1 VRRGPGRAAH
11 AADPEAC
18 ACSGS
23 AVQCTARRAPS
34 SCNMLG
40 QLCALGLALAAAAAG
55 EGLGGH
61 WGTTATLAGPP
72 TRLCCLQASPF
83 SLFAK
88 ELPPITPP
96 RNLWDTSQ
104 AFGSWPGQPGLSPG
118 PLALAYVL
126 PRGAGCAGPPAAG
139 PPPCSLLA
147 LLPAPCSSRRPERPA
162 ALPQA
167 RDARGGGPRSRAGRR
182 RRRRR
187 HWAEARRI
195 RRPVLPVSV
204 QRRAARGGRAGRRAA
219 AVAALAQA
227 GAGRGGTRPAEDRRA
242 QPYAV
247 MQRAARVRRQLR
259 RHGAAGR
266 ARAGAQR
273 GPAPLRAV
281 VDVHHWRPEFEIPA
295 RAPPPHG
302 TARLRSCAAAPGC
315 APAAGAGARVP
326 MQLAPARCMPFCA
339 HHAARAP
346 HFFICPPAHLLLRAQ
361 AQTDAAVGG
370 ASSAHGGGDAAVQ
383 GWPAGTRNPRAQRR
397 RSLQFYEDGDYDDEG
412 GGAAPAPPRP
422 ATAPR
427 SHSGS
432 RGAAAPPPRGASR
445 PASAE
450 RAPSARMVATAGG
463 RATLGFGGAGGDAR
477 AEPPARPA
485 STGQGARGAL
495 ARAEPGPGPGFSGR
509 PACRAG
515 APDGA
520 LPAYL
525 AALVPGGAGGSARAA
540 AAAAAAAA
548 AMAGSAGTPP
558 VARRLSQASTG
569 AALLLA
575 PRSSLSC
582 ASQTPPS
589 VILPR
594 RAKRSA
600 GCRVRREAACG
611 RADSAVACASKR
623 ACLCSGRRAAR
634 GHRRAAAHARR
645 CSRPR
650 AAAERARRAG
660 GNSGRCARGR
670 GRRQRRVR
678 QGPRARGPATHRA
691 PALTLR
697 CAWRAALAPTAALC
711 AFRHDPPGRMHGA
724 VMRVPVSVLR
734 HAFYLR
740 RVAHSMR
747 CTVHPAPRRG
757 CVHRPA
763 DGARARAAGRPSG
776 ATARSRAASSCTATA
791 SPRGSSAAAAPAK
804 IARTRPRTGARR
816 ALCGEAGAPSTA
828 GRLREPRALHGLQLC
843 VHSLYPYTTAS
854 RTRLHRMRAQAC
866 EQTARGMPAP
876 ATC

>member
-1 VRRGPGRAAH
+1 
-11 AADPEAC
+11 
-18 ACSGS
+18 
-23 AVQCTARRAPS
+23 
-34 SCNMLG
+34 
-40 QLCALGLALAAAAAG
+40 
-55 EGLGGH
+55 
-61 WGTTATLAGPP
+61 
-72 TRLCCLQASPF
+72 
-83 SLFAK
+83 
-88 ELPPITPP
+88 
-96 RNLWDTSQ
+96 
-104 AFGSWPGQPGLSPG
+104 
-118 PLALAYVL
+118 
-126 PRGAGCAGPPAAG
+126 
-139 PPPCSLLA
+139 
-147 LLPAPCSSRRPERPA
+147 
-162 ALPQA
+162 
-167 RDARGGGPRSRAGRR
+167 
-182 RRRRR
+182 
-187 HWAEARRI
+187 
-195 RRPVLPVSV
+195 
-204 QRRAARGGRAGRRAA
+204 
-219 AVAALAQA
+219 
-227 GAGRGGTRPAEDRRA
+227 
-242 QPYAV
+242 
-247 MQRAARVRRQLR
+247 
-259 RHGAAGR
+259 
-266 ARAGAQR
+266 
-273 GPAPLRAV
+273 
-281 VDVHHWRPEFEIPA
+281 
-295 RAPPPHG
+295 
-302 TARLRSCAAAPGC
+302 
-315 APAAGAGARVP
+315 

-432 RGAAAPPPRGASR
+432 RGAAAPPPRGAGR

-450 RAPSARMVATAGG
+450 RAPSARMVAKAGG

-477 AEPPARPA
+477 AEPPARLA

-600 GCRVRREAACG
+600 GCRVRREAACA
-611 RADSAVACASKR
+611 RADSAVACASRR

-678 QGPRARGPATHRA
+678 QGPRARGPATHPA

-697 CAWRAALAPTAALC
+697 CAWRAALAPTATLC

-791 SPRGSSAAAAPAK
+791 SPRGSSAAAAPAR